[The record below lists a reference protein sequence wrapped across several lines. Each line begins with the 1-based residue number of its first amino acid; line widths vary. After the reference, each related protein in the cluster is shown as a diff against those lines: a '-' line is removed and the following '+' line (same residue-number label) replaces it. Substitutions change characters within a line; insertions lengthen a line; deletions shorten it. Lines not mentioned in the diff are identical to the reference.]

1 MISVDDTCALVAG
14 AAVRMLREWTRSW
27 RLSVQ
32 GFPAWLA
39 SHARTPVRRGRSRED
54 RGVLRRSISNPR
66 QGAPPDRR
74 NGADGSARKKRR
86 NAFPPNES
94 TGNYEMSPLFFVCFV
109 WVPVAFMALLN
120 YDCRVCWFSHS
131 NAGFPSAPGL
141 PSSTYVPNSLEVK

>member
-1 MISVDDTCALVAG
+1 MIRVPSSAG

-27 RLSVQ
+27 RLSVL

-94 TGNYEMSPLFFVCFV
+94 TGNYEMSPQFLFVLCGCPWRLWRYLIMTVVFV
-109 WVPVAFMALLN
+109 
-120 YDCRVCWFSHS
+120 
-131 NAGFPSAPGL
+131 GL
-141 PSSTYVPNSLEVK
+141 ATLTPDSLERQGCPPLRTFRIRSR